1 MARLTRARYAKA
13 QLVPRRRPLPVK
25 AGQCRAFPM
34 LRRSATIK
42 KKWGY
47 KCHCIPTRYFPGR
60 KWLRSIILRCPI
72 PICHIAVSFSA
83 DHVAHVF
90 VMLSLSWCVV
100 AKLIH
105 VSVYD
110 KADGIFGSP
119 SFLMSAVKSR
129 TVKPSVTKTLVRN
142 IVIISSSK
150 QPSCS

>member
-34 LRRSATIK
+34 PRRPATIK

-47 KCHCIPTRYFPGR
+47 KCHCIPTHYFPGR
-60 KWLRSIILRCPI
+60 KWLRSIKLRCPS
-72 PICHIAVSFSA
+72 PVLSLFVFTFSA
-83 DHVAHVF
+83 DHLEHVF
-90 VMLSLSWCVV
+90 VMLSLSWRVC

-110 KADGIFGSP
+110 KADGIFVVP
-119 SFLMSAVKSR
+119 LLHMSAVKSVM
-129 TVKPSVTKTLVRN
+129 VKPSVTKTLV
-142 IVIISSSK
+142 
-150 QPSCS
+150 